1 MAKRKYKRG
10 KKGKGIPRAI
20 DYLVK
25 YGGEVEGY
33 KLKRSCKRGYV
44 YLSELSEKQFY
55 EWESKL
61 ADRNEL
67 GQKPKISR
75 FETRAFGEFAEKVNK
90 MSERER
96 ARIEEKLQNYI
107 TNVCLPKLTELQRR
121 VYELLYNWKER
132 THEEIARILREEGH
146 NISKGNIS
154 TIQSRID
161 EKVGRWV
168 KEKYPQ
174 ESKYM
179 PDLLVR
185 SDRYPGKKSHQRQSG
200 Q

>member
-1 MAKRKYKRG
+1 MARRKGKLG

-33 KLKRSCKRGYV
+33 KLKDSCKRGYV

-61 ADRNEL
+61 ADRNDL

-75 FETRAFGEFAEKVNK
+75 SEARAFGEFAEKVNK
-90 MSERER
+90 MSESEGVG
-96 ARIEEKLQNYI
+96 IEEKLRNYI
-107 TNVCLPKLTELQRR
+107 TNVCLPKLTGLQRR
-121 VYELLYNWKER
+121 VYELLYDWEER
-132 THEEIARILREEGH
+132 THEQIARILREEGH

-154 TIQSRID
+154 TIQSRVLK
-161 EKVGRWV
+161 KVGRWV
-168 KEKYPQ
+168 KEKYPK

-179 PDLLVR
+179 PDLLLR